1 METSTFADT
10 LRKVW
15 KDSGLRQEEF
25 AERLEYRR
33 PTVANIMRGTHLP
46 PLEFLDKVD
55 EFFPGARK
63 ELEPLLQR
71 ERQEREQAMNF
82 FRRRSQDSIDLS
94 GTWHAVWETTVEDEF
109 KINTE
114 VLRATQASTR
124 VTIENE
130 QVSPENPIGGYLWRA
145 DCTLH
150 DNAFLMGTYAA
161 LDSNYRQR
169 GVLFYTVHRSGQF
182 MVGRWI
188 GCNYDVDLYDGL
200 TVLAREPEVAR
211 VRFDKVFGGA
221 GDDRRS

>member
-1 METSTFADT
+1 MTISTFADA

-33 PTVANIMRGTHLP
+33 PTVANMMRGTHLP
-46 PLEFLDKVD
+46 PLGFLDKVD
-55 EFFPGARK
+55 EFFPGTRS
-63 ELEPLLQR
+63 ELEPLLHR

-82 FRRRSQDSIDLS
+82 LRRRSQGGIDLS
-94 GTWHAVWETTVEDEF
+94 GTWHAVWETTAGDELT
-109 KINTE
+109 INTE
-114 VLRATQASTR
+114 VLRVTQFSTR

-145 DCTLH
+145 DCTVH
-150 DNAFLMGTYAA
+150 DNTFLMGTYAA
-161 LDSNYRQR
+161 LDPNYRQR

-182 MVGRWI
+182 MAGRWV

-200 TVLAREPEVAR
+200 AVLAREPEVAR
-211 VRFDKVFGGA
+211 VRFDKAFEGTR
-221 GDDRRS
+221 DDRRS